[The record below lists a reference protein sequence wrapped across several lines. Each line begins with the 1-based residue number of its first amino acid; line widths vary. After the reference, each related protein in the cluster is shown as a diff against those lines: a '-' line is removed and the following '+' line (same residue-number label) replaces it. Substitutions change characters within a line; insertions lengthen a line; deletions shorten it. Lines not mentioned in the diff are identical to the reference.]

1 MTLAPSPP
9 GWHAGRKWCFFK
21 RKWLSSGLNCLRL
34 SQFLP
39 PDVKVPST
47 AWSVLEHEGG
57 IAADCRA
64 DSQRRFQPMSFGG
77 HFRHYRLS
85 VCWRYR
91 FIRPE
96 HKTAFTARFPV
107 DNRHGRWSP
116 NPLTCLTPR
125 RVTSAAVS
133 IPKDRNAALRAGPT
147 PGIEATSIK
156 SLQKLLLLPFP
167 CSVIKCCQSAF
178 LFPVTREFRPSFFKH
193 RPFGDKTFQAAYL
206 LDLAD

>member
-9 GWHAGRKWCFFK
+9 GWHAGRKWCFVK
-21 RKWLSSGLNCLRL
+21 ENGSAAADLPAPEPV
-34 SQFLP
+34 FLP

-57 IAADCRA
+57 IAATLSRRQSTSIPA
-64 DSQRRFQPMSFGG
+64 DVVWRS
-77 HFRHYRLS
+77 FRHYRLS

-96 HKTAFTARFPV
+96 HKTAFTLAFQSITAWV
-107 DNRHGRWSP
+107 RWSP

-133 IPKDRNAALRAGPT
+133 IPKTVT
-147 PGIEATSIK
+147 PLYAQG
-156 SLQKLLLLPFP
+156 QR
-167 CSVIKCCQSAF
+167 
-178 LFPVTREFRPSFFKH
+178 RE
-193 RPFGDKTFQAAYL
+193 
-206 LDLAD
+206 